1 MVLIIRVSVKICD
14 QYRLL
19 FFLLSFLN
27 LYFLSLSSFPHSLLP
42 SILPFHFS
50 PPFFFSLEYLPE
62 SYFGKNQSSWASF
75 FSEIKTLCLRQ
86 YSVCQRIYSFLQP
99 MFVSN
104 FSFCDWL
111 LSHFTIFFIEVLVTI
126 LYQQSILFIFGLH
139 EFYYNSFGHNF
150 IWVYPVRCFQSFL
163 NL

>member
-1 MVLIIRVSVKICD
+1 MINTD
-14 QYRLL
+14 YY
-19 FFLLSFLN
+19 FFSFL
-27 LYFLSLSSFPHSLLP
+27 FLIYIFSPFLP
-42 SILPFHFS
+42 SLTHSFLPSFLFTS
-50 PPFFFSLEYLPE
+50 VPLFFFSLEYLPE